1 MGNPSADVTLPT
13 SLISQLMRREVSLQ
27 GTWNSFY
34 DPEAPSDDWRE
45 SLAAMADGRLQAD
58 RLVTHD
64 VPLSHGVG
72 ALEMMRDQTAFFSKV
87 MLRPD
92 ESTSTQATC

>member
-1 MGNPSADVTLPT
+1 MPASV
-13 SLISQLMRREVSLQ
+13 ISQLMRREVSLR

-34 DPEAPSDDWRE
+34 DPEATSDDWRE

-64 VPLSHGVG
+64 VPFSEGIG
-72 ALEMMRDQTAFFSKV
+72 ALEMMRDQSTFFSKV

-92 ESTSTQATC
+92 ETD

>member
-1 MGNPSADVTLPT
+1 
-13 SLISQLMRREVSLQ
+13 MRREVSLQ